1 MTILDGLKRLGSKSI
16 LFKQEAVKGGPKAR
30 GGITKIGQGGTLD
43 PLADGV
49 LGELELKEGKGRSCF
64 FEAAHPFPSF
74 PLSRF

>member
-49 LGELELKEGKGRSCF
+49 LGELELKGGDVSSKLTR
-64 FEAAHPFPSF
+64 FPPGS
-74 PLSRF
+74 LLGS